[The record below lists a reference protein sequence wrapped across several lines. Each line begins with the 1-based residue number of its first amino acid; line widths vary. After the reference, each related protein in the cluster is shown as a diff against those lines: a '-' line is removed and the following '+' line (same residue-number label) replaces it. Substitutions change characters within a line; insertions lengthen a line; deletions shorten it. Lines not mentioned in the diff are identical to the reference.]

1 MANDWFGRV
10 VLVVEDEPLVRLD
23 IVMTFE
29 DAGFKVHE
37 ADSAEEAIDVLEHE
51 PEIRAVFT
59 DIELRGTMDGL
70 ELAHYVRRR
79 WPPTIL
85 VVGSGRIHPSAA
97 AMPSSAV
104 FIPKPYGEGTVAE
117 VARGILSK
125 IADARQ

>member
-1 MANDWFGRV
+1 MANGGFGRV
-10 VLVVEDEPLVRLD
+10 VLVVEDEPLVRLE

-37 ADSAEEAIDVLEHE
+37 ADCAEEAIDLLERE

-70 ELAHYVRRR
+70 ELAHYVRHR

-85 VVGSGRIHPSAA
+85 VVGSGRIHPSAE
-97 AMPSSAV
+97 AMPSNAA
-104 FIPKPYGEGTVAE
+104 FIPKPYGEGTIAQ
-117 VARGILSK
+117 VARGILGK
-125 IADARQ
+125 IAEARQ

>member
-1 MANDWFGRV
+1 MPNGGFDRV
-10 VLVVEDEPLVRLD
+10 VLVVEDEPLVRLE

-29 DAGFKVHE
+29 DAGFKVYE
-37 ADSAEEAIDVLEHE
+37 ADSAEESSEILERQ

-70 ELAHYVRRR
+70 ELAHHVRRR

-85 VVGSGRIHPSAA
+85 VLGSGRIHPSAEAIPPNA
-97 AMPSSAV
+97 A
-104 FIPKPYGEGTVAE
+104 FIPKPYGEGKIAE
-117 VARGILSK
+117 LARGISSK